1 MRSPAAHKQNVLGFL
16 RQHGQALSLKG
27 AVLQNLFRAS
37 SIKQTVILLIL
48 PGYKNI
54 LKIILRDRN
63 DHMPWI
69 KGLVLLSR
77 FEYLEKKY
85 GTTVYQEFLD
95 TISTADHNFAK
106 QPVDTANLY
115 ADDLLVAIDQKL
127 LEVHFKRDLEEFR
140 KLGQWNA
147 QNLMP
152 KYFQLY
158 LSEQKPVDFLDQ
170 FSVCARC

>member
-1 MRSPAAHKQNVLGFL
+1 
-16 RQHGQALSLKG
+16 
-27 AVLQNLFRAS
+27 
-37 SIKQTVILLIL
+37 
-48 PGYKNI
+48 
-54 LKIILRDRN
+54 
-63 DHMPWI
+63 MPWI

-170 FSVCARC
+170 FSRLREMLIGTGETKINVLDKKTVLVCSITASRFRNAPERAGIWPSVCACAAPKAIDRRIMCQ